1 MQARDILT
9 ASFQAAIAAAD
20 PALSLP
26 RWLPT
31 PPRGR
36 TFVVGAGKAAA
47 RMAQVVE
54 AHYPAPCSGLV
65 VTRYGH
71 ALPTAHIDVIEAG
84 HPFPDENGLR
94 AAKRILDEAQKL
106 GPDDLMLALFSG
118 GGSSL
123 LTLPLP
129 GITLEDMRAVTH
141 ALLLCGA
148 RIEEINIVRKHL
160 SATQGGRLAAAT
172 RAEVCALIVSDV
184 TGDDPSD
191 IASGPCAPDPSTFG
205 KALAVLERYRI
216 AAPPSIT
223 ETLQR
228 GARGEIDETPKPDA
242 PCFAHVRNL
251 VVASASQMLGAAGEF
266 FRARNIAPVSL
277 GGAVTGEAR
286 LVARNQ
292 AARVRELRAQEKTP
306 CVLLSGGETT
316 VTVKGSGRGGRNAE
330 FLLAL
335 AIELQ
340 GMVNVC
346 AIACGT
352 DGIDGT
358 EDNAGAIVLPDTLER
373 AAALGMD
380 AQAYLHNND
389 SYGFFAALG
398 DLVVTGPTH
407 TNVND
412 YRAILLT

>member
-1 MQARDILT
+1 
-9 ASFQAAIAAAD
+9 
-20 PALSLP
+20 
-26 RWLPT
+26 
-31 PPRGR
+31 
-36 TFVVGAGKAAA
+36 
-47 RMAQVVE
+47 MAQVAE
-54 AHYPAPCSGLV
+54 AHCPAPCSGVV

-71 ALPTAHIDVIEAG
+71 ALPTKRIEVIEAG
-84 HPFPDENGLR
+84 HPLPDENGLR
-94 AAKRILDEAQKL
+94 AAKRILGEAQRL
-106 GPDDLMLALFSG
+106 GADDLMLALFSG

-148 RIEEINIVRKHL
+148 RIEEINIVRKHV
-160 SATQGGRLAAAT
+160 SAIQGGRLAAAT
-172 RAEVCALIVSDV
+172 RAEVCALIISDV

-205 KALAVLERYRI
+205 DALAVLARYRI
-216 AAPPSIT
+216 AVPPSVT

-228 GARGEIDETPKPDA
+228 GARREIDETPKPGA
-242 PCFAHVRNL
+242 PCFARVRNL
-251 VVASASQMLGAAGEF
+251 VVASASQMLAAAEEF
-266 FRARNIAPVSL
+266 FRARDIAPVSL
-277 GGAVTGEAR
+277 GDTVTGEAR
-286 LVARNQ
+286 LVARDQ
-292 AARVRELRAQEKTP
+292 AARVRELRARGRTP
-306 CVLLSGGETT
+306 WVLLSGGETT

-335 AIELQ
+335 ALELQ
-340 GMVNVC
+340 GMGNVC
-346 AIACGT
+346 AIACGS

-358 EDNAGAIVLPDTLER
+358 EDNAGAIILPDTLER

-380 AQAYLHNND
+380 AQAYLDNND